1 MLDELLLSPSVRTF
15 VNYLLRPE
23 TSLAVLVPGLI
34 SLVIVVSYARAGKI
48 SSRMQL
54 LWVLAVGVSFY
65 CARWELTAEVESLY
79 IYSAFS
85 VACVVLLFNRISVPA
100 PLAYALTFLSLWW
113 VDVTHALCRAIE
125 CGVPLYQFYVGVG
138 GAGWRDALFLLPLI
152 TAAMVM
158 YATTRIGARGERLA
172 EL

>member
-1 MLDELLLSPSVRTF
+1 MLDELLLSPSFRTF
-15 VNYLLRPE
+15 VNYVLLPE

-34 SLVIVVSYARAGKI
+34 SLVILGFYVRAGKL

-54 LWVLAVGVSFY
+54 LWVLAVAVSYY
-65 CARWELTAEVESLY
+65 CARWELTAEVERLY

-85 VACVVLLFNRISVPA
+85 VACVVLLFKRISVPPA
-100 PLAYALTFLSLWW
+100 LAYALTFLSLWW

-125 CGVPLYQFYVGVG
+125 CDAPLYQFYVGVG
-138 GAGWRDALFLLPLI
+138 GGGAGDALFLLPI
-152 TAAMVM
+152 MTAAVVA
-158 YATTRIGARGERLA
+158 YAASRIGARGERLA